1 MKLNNIQDIN
11 HPHTIYIE
19 NNIMIPRNVLTETN
33 NMRKLMG
40 LPLLKEEG
48 GQTIDDIKKK
58 VLNESTIEYE
68 DDQWLVI
75 DKEEDKEEDKDEVN
89 ENAPAFSLGFGNQ
102 GGLTISEESEHDC
115 KKTHPDQ
122 SHPEWEESNL
132 EETTQAKEFE
142 EVGVDENGD
151 DIIEEYDGDAI
162 KSWTAT
168 WPSPI
173 SNIPDKA
180 GIEIWHSDGEIIS
193 A

>member
-1 MKLNNIQDIN
+1 MR
-11 HPHTIYIE
+11 
-19 NNIMIPRNVLTETN
+19 PRNVLTETN

-142 EVGVDENGD
+142 DEGVDENGD
-151 DIIEEYDGDAI
+151 DIIEEYDGDMGGELGGSPGIDVDAAEAI
-162 KSWTAT
+162 
-168 WPSPI
+168 
-173 SNIPDKA
+173 
-180 GIEIWHSDGEIIS
+180 GDGEDGLGEPADDQVVSEQGTNGNSFAKYNIT
-193 A
+193 